1 MQSRKIA
8 ILLSCIFPCFLVF
21 VPASW
26 AGKRLVDV
34 KNGSIV
40 SVIGAS
46 NEPHRMLSLH
56 KWGAPSE
63 YVNNDLERLVVNTAP
78 CVFVIPPVLQ
88 ANAQVNATY
97 AVDIECF
104 DLVSEGESK
113 SNLYTVDAKGMAIG
127 DAKLTPVGE
136 YKRGD
141 AAFDDAAWNWIS
153 THISADLRKKI
164 VSRRQAPVPPVEVQQ
179 ARPFS
184 AILKTSPDAWH
195 PDVIHFVDA
204 EFSAAGR
211 SARING
217 TSFIS
222 LVVDTRGL
230 PQQIH
235 TVLPLG
241 YGLDEAALEAVE
253 EYRFKPAMVHGQPI
267 PAEIMIE
274 VKFNLIG

>member
-8 ILLSCIFPCFLVF
+8 ILLSFTIPFFLVF

-34 KNGSIV
+34 RNGSIV

-56 KWGAPSE
+56 KWGGPAE
-63 YVNNDLERLVVNTAP
+63 YVNNDLGRLVVNSAP

-88 ANAQVNATY
+88 ASAQVNATY
-97 AVDIECF
+97 DVDIECF

-164 VSRRQAPVPPVEVQQ
+164 VSQRQAPVPLEVHQ
-179 ARPFS
+179 ARPLT
-184 AILKTSPDAWH
+184 AILKASPDAL
-195 PDVIHFVDA
+195 PPALIHFADA
-204 EFSAAGR
+204 EFSAEGR
-211 SARING
+211 SAQING
-217 TSFIS
+217 TSYIS

-241 YGLDEAALEAVE
+241 YGLDEAALEAVK

-267 PAEIMIE
+267 AAEIMIE
-274 VKFNLIG
+274 VNFNIG

>member
-1 MQSRKIA
+1 
-8 ILLSCIFPCFLVF
+8 LVF

-46 NEPHRMLSLH
+46 NEPHRMLNLH
-56 KWGAPSE
+56 KWGAPTE
-63 YVNNDLERLVVNTAP
+63 YVNNDLERLVANTAP
-78 CVFVIPPVLQ
+78 CVFVIPPVPQ
-88 ANAQVNATY
+88 ASAQMKPTY

-104 DLVSEGESK
+104 DLVSERESK

-153 THISADLRKKI
+153 AHISSDLRKKL
-164 VSRRQAPVPPVEVQQ
+164 VPQRQAPVPPVEVQQ
-179 ARPFS
+179 ARPFT
-184 AILKTSPDAWH
+184 AILKALPDALH
-195 PDVIHFVDA
+195 PELIHFVSA

-211 SARING
+211 DARING

-222 LVVDTRGL
+222 LVVDKGGL

-253 EYRFKPAMVHGQPI
+253 QYRFKPAMVHGQPI
-267 PAEIMIE
+267 AAQIMIE
-274 VKFNLIG
+274 VKFNIG

>member
-1 MQSRKIA
+1 
-8 ILLSCIFPCFLVF
+8 
-21 VPASW
+21 
-26 AGKRLVDV
+26 
-34 KNGSIV
+34 
-40 SVIGAS
+40 
-46 NEPHRMLSLH
+46 MLSLR
-56 KWGAPSE
+56 KWGAPAE

-88 ANAQVNATY
+88 ASVQVNATY

-113 SNLYTVDAKGMAIG
+113 ANLYTVDAKGMAIG
-127 DAKLTPVGE
+127 DAKLSPVGE

-164 VSRRQAPVPPVEVQQ
+164 VSRRQAPAPPVEVQQ
-179 ARPFS
+179 ARPFT
-184 AILKTSPDAWH
+184 AILKASPDALH
-195 PDVIHFVDA
+195 PALIHFVDA

-211 SARING
+211 SARISG
-217 TSFIS
+217 RSFIS

-235 TVLPLG
+235 TVLPVG

-253 EYRFKPAMVHGQPI
+253 EYRFEPAMVHGQPI
-267 PAEIMIE
+267 AAEIMIE
-274 VKFNLIG
+274 VNFNIG